1 MLLST
6 RQFLKF
12 LEVVQMFVM
21 VQIFTSGKRKG
32 HDSYYVPSYS
42 SLVVSYTMTGIR
54 QTCILNIIF

>member
-21 VQIFTSGKRKG
+21 VQIFTGGKRKG

-42 SLVVSYTMTGIR
+42 SLVVSYTMTGI
-54 QTCILNIIF
+54 

>member
-21 VQIFTSGKRKG
+21 VQIFTSGKG

-42 SLVVSYTMTGIR
+42 SLVVSYTMTGI
-54 QTCILNIIF
+54 

>member
-6 RQFLKF
+6 RHEFLKF

-42 SLVVSYTMTGIR
+42 SLVVSYTMTGI
-54 QTCILNIIF
+54 